1 MEKVK
6 RRTGIKESLIRLG
19 ALTCLILALGGETAG
34 SADASAKPPAA
45 KVGEAPAAACGNPAI
60 NAPKR
65 SQENTM
71 LCLINRARAAFNIP
85 PLAEA
90 EDLDTSATL
99 KTHDEV
105 RYGFAH
111 DSDGKPWSYY
121 FPPEYQVRGEDLAW
135 GVGSCA
141 TVLAIYGGL
150 MHSATHRTIILS
162 PYEQYIGM
170 DMQRDDGTTYWTLH
184 FGGLQPEVLPPP
196 PAEVIEP
203 TRCLTAS
210 P

>member
-1 MEKVK
+1 METVR
-6 RRTGIKESLIRLG
+6 RRTRIKDSLIKFG
-19 ALTCLILALGGETAG
+19 ALTCLISALGGEAAG
-34 SADASAKPPAA
+34 SADAATKPPAP
-45 KVGEAPAAACGNPAI
+45 KVGVALSLACGNPAVS
-60 NAPKR
+60 APKR

-71 LCLINRARAAFNIP
+71 LCLINRARANFGIP
-85 PLAEA
+85 PLTEA
-90 EDLDTSATL
+90 SDLDTSATL

-111 DSDGKPWSYY
+111 DSDGKPWNYY
-121 FPPEYQVRGEDLAW
+121 FPPEYNVRGEDLAW

-150 MHSATHRTIILS
+150 MHSATHRSVILS
-162 PYEQYIGM
+162 PYEQYVGT
-170 DMQRDDGTTYWTLH
+170 DMQRDHGTTYWTIH
-184 FGGLQPEVLPPP
+184 FGGLEPEVLPAT

-203 TRCLTAS
+203 TRCLAAY